1 MPAARR
7 RMWPRRCPRVRL
19 GCPNVLSI
27 PDDLGPSP
35 APESTKAAMEAIA
48 DGLDGPSGVPMKR
61 SGNLLVGTWNIAAF
75 GGLAKGGWETGPN
88 DSPKRNLTNLC
99 CIAEVI
105 SRFDVCAIQ
114 ETKPELTALRT
125 LARALGPDWSFIV
138 SDVTLGDPGNYER
151 LSFVY
156 DRRRVKASGLV
167 GEVVIPKEE
176 LGVKGSLDRQFARTP
191 YAVSF
196 TAGNKGFTLVTLHV
210 LYGETK
216 AEKQRRAKEL
226 AKIAEWLD
234 ARANEPDEFN
244 RNLIVLGDFNIDR
257 PRRPLLARF
266 RIHRVGRAD
275 SASGG
280 AAQHRRLK
288 WRHGQVLRPDRLVP
302 GRQPREADARI
313 QGGWVVPA
321 DRLHP
326 AGDDEPLQEGAHL

>member
-1 MPAARR
+1 MLA
-7 RMWPRRCPRVRL
+7 
-19 GCPNVLSI
+19 I
-27 PDDLGPSP
+27 PDDLGPGP
-35 APESTKAAMEAIA
+35 APAGTTAALGAIA
-48 DGLDGPSGVPMKR
+48 DGLDGPSGVPKKTAA
-61 SGNLLVGTWNIAAF
+61 NLLVGTWNIAAF
-75 GGLAKGGWETGPN
+75 GGLAKGRWETGRN

-114 ETKPELTALRT
+114 ETKPELTALRM

-156 DRRRVKASGLV
+156 DRRRIKASGLV

-196 TAGNKGFTLVTLHV
+196 TAGTKGFTLVTLHV

-244 RNLIVLGDFNIDR
+244 RNLIALGDFNIDR
-257 PRRPLLARF
+257 RDDPYWLAF
-266 RIHRVGRAD
+266 
-275 SASGG
+275 ASTGLG
-280 AAQHRRLK
+280 A
-288 WRHGQVLRPDRLVP
+288 P
-302 GRQPREADARI
+302 I
-313 QGGWVVPA
+313 
-321 DRLHP
+321 
-326 AGDDEPLQEGAHL
+326 PLQEARRNIAASSGGTDKYYDQIAWFQDGNLAKLTLEYNAAGSFLWTDYILQGMTNPSKKARISDHYPLWVEFRRN